1 MDIAQYFIKN
11 KTSSWL
17 VTLLLLIGGISAF
30 LQIGKLEDPA
40 FTIKQAVI
48 TVSYPGA
55 SPIQVEE
62 EVTLALE
69 QAVQR
74 LPYIDN
80 VKSISSA
87 GFALVEVNVKSKFR
101 SEQIPQ
107 IWDELRR
114 RVKDAQMSFPPG
126 ASEPVVSDDFGD
138 VFGILFSITGQG
150 FDQAELLDFTKYL
163 KRELTTVKG
172 VSKVTV
178 QGDRKEVIV
187 LEISQVKLATL
198 GIPQD
203 VVINTINAQNYVSH
217 AGSILIGNDRIRFT
231 PSGEFQTVEDLNAL
245 VISNP
250 NSGEIM
256 RLGDIAKIYQ
266 DYEETPSNMIRYNGQ
281 DGLLMGISFAPD
293 VNVVEV
299 GASIS
304 QKLEQLAAFI
314 PTGIDLDYVYNQPAE
329 VTNSVDGFLLN
340 LASAVGIV
348 VLVLL
353 FSMGWRSG
361 TIIGIVLIVTV
372 MGTLI
377 FMIQMDI
384 QLQRISLGALVI
396 ALGMLVDNAIVVTD
410 GIIAGIKRKNTLAES
425 ASNIVKQTKW
435 PLLGATIIAIT
446 AFAPIGLSPDDTG
459 EFAGSLFWVLL
470 ISLFLSWVTAITLT
484 PFFASLL
491 LKETKSDEEEDLQ
504 SKPNM
509 MQRLLMFVLTNRK
522 IAYSMIL
529 VAFAASIYGFGFVKQ
544 VFFPPATTP
553 IYLIDIW
560 GTKGN
565 DIKTTNELVQSI
577 EKKLLEQESV
587 EQVTA
592 SVAQGALRFM
602 LTYTPEYYYPEYAQ
616 FMVRAKSLDDLV
628 ASLPEVKAMLS
639 HDYPD
644 IFFKLKRLEV
654 GPSPTAKLEVRF
666 SGADINVLKSISEQA
681 MDIFKRYDSATN
693 IRDDISTPTK
703 VIKPVINEAAARLA
717 GITKKDID
725 SLLNR
730 SFEGSTV
737 GVYRSGTDIL
747 PILLR
752 TPENERLSIDSLS
765 SLSIYSPVHQK
776 YEPLEQFVKEFSV
789 DWEYSSIYR
798 RDRKRTVTVMADND
812 LFGETTADQLLAQV
826 KAEIEAIELPLGYSL
841 EWGGDFEASSDA
853 QEALFKSLPL
863 GLIIMVV
870 ITILL
875 FNSARAAL
883 AIWLSVPLA
892 LIGVTIGLL
901 AGSFPFGFMALL
913 GLLSLSGMMIKNGI
927 VLVDQI
933 NIEAASGKS
942 LFVAVVDAAVS
953 RVIPVS
959 MAALTTM
966 LGLIPLLTDPFFSS
980 MAVVILTGLGVATIL
995 TLVFVPL
1002 FYCTIFKVKAE
1013 PINS

>member
-55 SPIQVEE
+55 SPVQVEE

-314 PTGIDLDYVYNQPAE
+314 PTGIDLEHVYNQPSE

-361 TIIGIVLIVTV
+361 TIIGIVLVVTV

-491 LKETKSDEEEDLQ
+491 LKEAKSDEPQNIQ

-509 MQRLLMFVLTNRK
+509 MQRLLMFVLINRK
-522 IAYSMIL
+522 IAYSVIII
-529 VAFAASIYGFGFVKQ
+529 AFAASIYGFGFVKQ
-544 VFFPPATTP
+544 VFFPPATTA
-553 IYLIDIW
+553 
-560 GTKGN
+560 N
-565 DIKTTNELVQSI
+565 
-577 EKKLLEQESV
+577 
-587 EQVTA
+587 
-592 SVAQGALRFM
+592 
-602 LTYTPEYYYPEYAQ
+602 
-616 FMVRAKSLDDLV
+616 
-628 ASLPEVKAMLS
+628 
-639 HDYPD
+639 
-644 IFFKLKRLEV
+644 
-654 GPSPTAKLEVRF
+654 
-666 SGADINVLKSISEQA
+666 
-681 MDIFKRYDSATN
+681 
-693 IRDDISTPTK
+693 
-703 VIKPVINEAAARLA
+703 
-717 GITKKDID
+717 
-725 SLLNR
+725 LLNR
-730 SFEGSTV
+730 
-737 GVYRSGTDIL
+737 Y
-747 PILLR
+747 
-752 TPENERLSIDSLS
+752 
-765 SLSIYSPVHQK
+765 
-776 YEPLEQFVKEFSV
+776 
-789 DWEYSSIYR
+789 
-798 RDRKRTVTVMADND
+798 
-812 LFGETTADQLLAQV
+812 
-826 KAEIEAIELPLGYSL
+826 LGNQRQRY
-841 EWGGDFEASSDA
+841 
-853 QEALFKSLPL
+853 
-863 GLIIMVV
+863 
-870 ITILL
+870 
-875 FNSARAAL
+875 
-883 AIWLSVPLA
+883 
-892 LIGVTIGLL
+892 
-901 AGSFPFGFMALL
+901 
-913 GLLSLSGMMIKNGI
+913 
-927 VLVDQI
+927 
-933 NIEAASGKS
+933 
-942 LFVAVVDAAVS
+942 
-953 RVIPVS
+953 
-959 MAALTTM
+959 
-966 LGLIPLLTDPFFSS
+966 
-980 MAVVILTGLGVATIL
+980 
-995 TLVFVPL
+995 
-1002 FYCTIFKVKAE
+1002 
-1013 PINS
+1013 